1 MKMTSVFRLL
11 LVDDHR
17 LFLQS
22 IELLFSTFEGV
33 EVVGKV
39 STGKD
44 AVAFV
49 SQMPVDMVVL
59 DLQMPE
65 QSGIETLLQLRSL
78 QPMLKVMILTMIQDI
93 EAVQEV
99 FQAGA
104 DGYLLKTADRED
116 LLKATE
122 TIRKGGKYLDE
133 SLRKQWIDAQN
144 RSETVSLE
152 SHEPLSPRE
161 VEVARLIAQA
171 YSSNEIS
178 EKLSVSIN
186 TVEAHRKS
194 LFRKLKIK
202 NVAGLMRFLLRHGMF
217 Q

>member
-33 EVVGKV
+33 GVVGKV

>member
-1 MKMTSVFRLL
+1 MNPAFRLL

-22 IELLFSTFEGV
+22 MELLFNTFVGI
-33 EVVGKV
+33 EVVGKE
-39 STGKD
+39 SNGKD

-49 SQMPVDMVVL
+49 SKMPIDMVVL
-59 DLQMPE
+59 DLQMPD

-78 QPMLKVMILTMIQDI
+78 QPTLKVMILTMIQDI

-104 DGYLLKTADRED
+104 NGYLLKTADRED
-116 LLKATE
+116 LIKAITS
-122 TIRKGGKYLDE
+122 IRKGEKYLDE
-133 SLRKQWIDAQN
+133 SLRKQWIGAQN
-144 RSETVSLE
+144 RFDSASLE
-152 SHEPLSPRE
+152 PAEPLSPRE
-161 VEVARLIAQA
+161 IEVARLIAQA

-202 NVAGLMRFLLRHGMF
+202 NVAGLMRFLLRHGLF